1 MFTIRD
7 GKKEELYKCLLKKIQ
22 ELGRKPSFMEM
33 KLDENMPDPNAY
45 AYWFGSFSQA
55 AEEAWKGY
63 NYHNKHSTNIKK
75 PVKSDKPG

>member
-1 MFTIRD
+1 MFAIRD
-7 GKKEELYKCLLKKIQ
+7 DKKEELYKYLLSKIK

-33 KLDENMPDPNAY
+33 KLDKNMPDPNAY

-63 NYHNKHSTNIKK
+63 NSHNKSAIIKK
-75 PVKSDKPG
+75 SVKSDKPG